1 MKIVITS
8 DEIFAMR
15 NAGCSRLAR
24 LVYYEAIR
32 PHMDFTTGIV
42 GRSRKISMRSISEDV
57 YVEPSAGRHT
67 DIAGAPSKKQIR
79 TAIDGLMNAGLLEK
93 IGNKGEWMAALIF
106 FLPKAYNGRVCPKE
120 DRHEDRHED
129 GHEDKDRMG
138 TRMGTRTIVTTY
150 GFTTDFSYNV
160 ANDWHED
167 GHEDK
172 DRMGTR
178 IGTRM
183 GTHLGVTGSIQREGK
198 GETPLQTPLAG
209 APECAHVAASM
220 PETASIELEPTPT
233 AKKPRATKAKASL
246 IDQPALALPD
256 WIDPKTWH
264 DYEAHRKGLRK
275 PLVNGSTTHVLRD
288 LEKLRTQ
295 GHDPNAVLSQSIV
308 RGWVGVFPL
317 AGEHPCQTFVPGNR
331 TAKPGGIDLGPSGRS
346 TRDAAERWLNNS
358 NSIEN
363 AQENPES

>member
-1 MKIVITS
+1 MPSFLIT
-8 DEIFAMR
+8 DEEMDT
-15 NAGCSRLAR
+15 L
-24 LVYYEAIR
+24 YEMN
-32 PHMDFTTGIV
+32 HMDYVIYLWLRKYMDFSTGIV
-42 GRSRKISMRSISEDV
+42 GVRRRISYQMLCEILSV
-57 YVEPSAGRHT
+57 PVSAGVQGVTPTLSAIRCSI
-67 DIAGAPSKKQIR
+67 DKLCKQ
-79 TAIDGLMNAGLLEK
+79 GLIEK
-93 IGNKGEWMAALIF
+93 IEQKQSLVFNMPLALTT
-106 FLPKAYNGRVCPKE
+106 KAQVAPQVCPQE
-120 DRHEDRHED
+120 AQQTYSRPTADQAQQTYSRHGMAQPCDSQVCTMYDVQQTSGDEKRYEVQQTSEHQ
-129 GHEDKDRMG
+129 
-138 TRMGTRTIVTTY
+138 
-150 GFTTDFSYNV
+150 N
-160 ANDWHED
+160 N
-167 GHEDK
+167 
-172 DRMGTR
+172 
-178 IGTRM
+178 
-183 GTHLGVTGSIQREGK
+183 REGK

-209 APECAHVAASM
+209 APECAPFAASM

-233 AKKPRATKAKASL
+233 AKKPRSTRTKASPAS
-246 IDQPALALPD
+246 QPALALPD

-288 LEKLRTQ
+288 LEKLRAQ

-363 AQENPES
+363 AQENPEP